1 MSLWFSA
8 DQPSSQRLC
17 SDQGLPSSSQ
27 NAPSTRFSCS
37 RAGFTDLGMVDH
49 QGWLLQQGV
58 PFHLIH
64 LRLVA
69 VDAGAVD
76 VAVAQPEGFPHRGSH
91 LPGADFQVP
100 SPSRGMRSPL
110 AKLAVCMGGGWPG
123 GVT

>member
-64 LRLVA
+64 LRPASMALRIA
-69 VDAGAVD
+69 APTTA
-76 VAVAQPEGFPHRGSH
+76 S
-91 LPGADFQVP
+91 L
-100 SPSRGMRSPL
+100 L
-110 AKLAVCMGGGWPG
+110 
-123 GVT
+123 